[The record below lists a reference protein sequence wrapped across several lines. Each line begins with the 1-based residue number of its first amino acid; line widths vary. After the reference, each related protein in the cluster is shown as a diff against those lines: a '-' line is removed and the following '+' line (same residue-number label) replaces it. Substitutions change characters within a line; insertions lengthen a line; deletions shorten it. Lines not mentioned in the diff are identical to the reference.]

1 MISTRKKSPFF
12 ALARSRAAEN
22 FKPTRTPQEG
32 GALSSASGEGE
43 GAFGT
48 CGAARGDSGPVK
60 ECREPKRRGVL
71 AVFEGGKDQHGLG
84 RRGKSARKKKSID

>member
-32 GALSSASGEGE
+32 GFVKRRGE

-48 CGAARGDSGPVK
+48 CGVVRGDSGPAK

-84 RRGKSARKKKSID
+84 RRGKSA